1 MYWTKVCCLAAMLL
15 ASLAMVPALAPAG
28 YSGLWLESSA
38 IATTPTALATAPTA
52 TIQEN
57 AAQDGAPAAENQGGQ
72 AADGQAAGG
81 QNSGA
86 AAAKPRQSMF
96 TWLIAAMGWLYTI
109 VFLALSFVTVALF
122 IMNLLSAR
130 RDAVC
135 PETLVE
141 GFETLLDEKKYQEA
155 YELAKADESF
165 LGNVL
170 SSGLARLSSG
180 YDHAIEAMQEVG
192 QEESMKL
199 QHRLSYLALI
209 GTLSPMIGLFGT
221 VHGMIDSFFVIAL
234 GGGSPDPNKLA
245 DGIAKALLTT
255 LVGLAIAIP
264 AIAAYNIL
272 RNRFERLE
280 LEVGI
285 TGDDLMRRFEK
296 VGQKKDVT
304 T

>member
-1 MYWTKVCCLAAMLL
+1 MYWTKVFCIAALL
-15 ASLAMVPALAPAG
+15 VASLANVPALVTSNHSVHAR
-28 YSGLWLESSA
+28 EISA
-38 IATTPTALATAPTA
+38 ASYP
-52 TIQEN
+52 QDN
-57 AAQDGAPAAENQGGQ
+57 AADAAQGAGAQGNGAGDQAAAGGNNQAANGQ
-72 AADGQAAGG
+72 AAAPP
-81 QNSGA
+81 
-86 AAAKPRQSMF
+86 KQS
-96 TWLIAAMGWLYTI
+96 LLGWLVKALGVMYVV
-109 VFLALSFVTVALF
+109 VFLFLSFVTVALF

-130 RDAVC
+130 RESVC
-135 PETLVE
+135 PEPLVE

-165 LGNVL
+165 LGHVL

-199 QHRLSYLALI
+199 QHRLSYLALV

-221 VHGMIDSFFVIAL
+221 VHGMIESFFEIAS

-245 DGIAKALLTT
+245 DGISKALVTT
-255 LVGLAIAIP
+255 LIGLAIAIP

-296 VGQKKDVT
+296 VGQKKEAT
-304 T
+304 A

>member
-1 MYWTKVCCLAAMLL
+1 MYWTKVFCLAALFV
-15 ASLAMVPALAPAG
+15 ASWAVVPAVL
-28 YSGLWLESSA
+28 
-38 IATTPTALATAPTA
+38 PTALSERSWEATAMA
-52 TIQEN
+52 SVQEG
-57 AAQDGAPAAENQGGQ
+57 AAGDQAVPAGNQGGAGDQ
-72 AADGQAAGG
+72 AAANQPAANQANEGQ
-81 QNSGA
+81 
-86 AAAKPRQSMF
+86 PRQSLLG
-96 TWLIAAMGWLYTI
+96 WLVNGLGWLYII
-109 VFLALSFVTVALF
+109 VFLSLSFVTVALF
-122 IMNLLSAR
+122 IMNILSAR
-130 RDAVC
+130 REAVC
-135 PETLVE
+135 PEPLIE

-180 YDHAIEAMQEVG
+180 YDHAVEAMQEVG

-209 GTLSPMIGLFGT
+209 GTLSPMVGLFGT
-221 VHGMIDSFFVIAL
+221 VHGMIESFFEIAT

-245 DGIAKALLTT
+245 DGISKALLTT
-255 LVGLAIAIP
+255 LIGLAIAIP

-296 VGQKKDVT
+296 VGQKKEVT
-304 T
+304 V

>member
-1 MYWTKVCCLAAMLL
+1 MYWTKVFCLAALFV
-15 ASLAMVPALAPAG
+15 ASLAVVPALLPTSMTMDFPWESMAVANTQEGAAGDQAAPGGNQEAAG
-28 YSGLWLESSA
+28 AQDAANQTGN
-38 IATTPTALATAPTA
+38 
-52 TIQEN
+52 N
-57 AAQDGAPAAENQGGQ
+57 AANAGQ
-72 AADGQAAGG
+72 
-81 QNSGA
+81 
-86 AAAKPRQSMF
+86 PRQSLLG
-96 TWLIAAMGWLYTI
+96 WLVNGLGWLYII
-109 VFLALSFVTVALF
+109 VFLSLSFVTVALF
-122 IMNLLSAR
+122 IMNILSAR
-130 RDAVC
+130 REAVC
-135 PETLVE
+135 PEPLIE

-180 YDHAIEAMQEVG
+180 YDHAVEAMQEVG

-209 GTLSPMIGLFGT
+209 GTLSPMVGLFGT
-221 VHGMIDSFFVIAL
+221 VHGMIESFFEIAT

-245 DGIAKALLTT
+245 DGISKALLTT
-255 LVGLAIAIP
+255 LIGLAIAIP

-296 VGQKKDVT
+296 VGQKKEVT
-304 T
+304 A